1 MSTIPLGTIKK
12 FGTKYYILKE
22 CCIIDLC
29 CTKEIHENNYLTIS
43 NTIVLQNRISNRIIE
58 FKEKNPNLMYDFQST
73 YIAQVDKIYIY
84 FWRPETDEEFNRR
97 MVSINIKKRE
107 KLSSLLNSFLID
119 NNSSNYTEL
128 ENVKKFEK
136 EFLETL
142 YKQ

>member
-1 MSTIPLGTIKK
+1 MIPLGTSKK
-12 FGTKYYILKE
+12 FNSSKHYILKE

-29 CTKEIHENNYLTIS
+29 CTKEMHEKDSSAIS
-43 NTIVLQNRISNRIIE
+43 NIYVLNNRINNRIVE
-58 FKEKNPNLMYDFQST
+58 FKEKNPYLIYDFQTT
-73 YIAQVDKIYIY
+73 YIAQVDKLYIY